1 MGAGEA
7 GLTERQKKWFASV
20 RASLAAST
28 GRTVEDWV
36 AVARACPETAH
47 RKRLAWLKSEH
58 GLGVNY
64 GSFVL
69 SQAFPSD
76 GPGWDDPEGLRA
88 ALWKDPGSEA
98 ILSAL
103 EAVAGRLDGVVVGAR
118 KGYTP
123 FSRSVQFAAARP
135 LKGGRALLGLKL
147 EPQASDRLSAPARRE
162 SWSERLTAVVE
173 LGSPA
178 EVDAEIE
185 RLMALAYAR
194 G

>member
-1 MGAGEA
+1 M
-7 GLTERQKKWFASV
+7 
-20 RASLAAST
+20 
-28 GRTVEDWV
+28 
-36 AVARACPETAH
+36 
-47 RKRLAWLKSEH
+47 
-58 GLGVNY
+58 
-64 GSFVL
+64 
-69 SQAFPSD
+69 
-76 GPGWDDPEGLRA
+76 
-88 ALWKDPGSEA
+88 
-98 ILSAL
+98 SA
-103 EAVAGRLDGVVVGAR
+103 
-118 KGYTP
+118 TP

>member
-1 MGAGEA
+1 M
-7 GLTERQKKWFASV
+7 
-20 RASLAAST
+20 
-28 GRTVEDWV
+28 
-36 AVARACPETAH
+36 
-47 RKRLAWLKSEH
+47 
-58 GLGVNY
+58 
-64 GSFVL
+64 
-69 SQAFPSD
+69 
-76 GPGWDDPEGLRA
+76 RA

>member
-1 MGAGEA
+1 MGAGET

-69 SQAFPSD
+69 SQAFAS
-76 GPGWDDPEGLRA
+76 
-88 ALWKDPGSEA
+88 DPGSFH
-98 ILSAL
+98 S
-103 EAVAGRLDGVVVGAR
+103 
-118 KGYTP
+118 
-123 FSRSVQFAAARP
+123 AARNP
-135 LKGGRALLGLKL
+135 SGSSQPGPSEAKACDRTK
-147 EPQASDRLSAPARRE
+147 EP
-162 SWSERLTAVVE
+162 
-173 LGSPA
+173 
-178 EVDAEIE
+178 
-185 RLMALAYAR
+185 
-194 G
+194 